1 MVEQPRRRIVVSAP
15 EANSA
20 TPPDRVSLDVSQR
33 SANYFG
39 LVCTSAHATDANV
52 AFHVGWSR

>member
-1 MVEQPRRRIVVSAP
+1 MSAP

-39 LVCTSAHATDANV
+39 LVCTSAHPTYANV